1 MLSKNSIT
9 YINIGE
15 SDDLRDLYDAV
26 LEIDELGRGAG
37 GRSALSRRIKRVLQ
51 SWVSQSQL
59 RKNHVARECGVV
71 VLSEWLYAEVSLAA
85 ARERAA

>member
-26 LEIDELGRGAG
+26 LEIDELGTWRW
-37 GRSALSRRIKRVLQ
+37 RQISAEPA
-51 SWVSQSQL
+51 
-59 RKNHVARECGVV
+59 N
-71 VLSEWLYAEVSLAA
+71 
-85 ARERAA
+85 